1 MRRAREAGEGEVRL
15 ESKLRSN
22 VQSLIDQTKQF
33 KCYPTESRMFSEVLK
48 VGSGM
53 IIWVYEKGKE
63 IGGGHR

>member
-1 MRRAREAGEGEVRL
+1 MF
-15 ESKLRSN
+15 
-22 VQSLIDQTKQF
+22 SLTDQIKQF

-53 IIWVYEKGKE
+53 IIWVSEKGKE